1 MKQAT
6 PPATEWPKDINP
18 ETLQEI
24 LAIISKEGM
33 VERSAIVPEATLELL
48 GLESI
53 DIVTILMAVEEKLG
67 IYVPIDNE
75 LANARNLSE
84 FIAPIA
90 GLVNAKGKA
99 SGSGGQ

>member
-1 MKQAT
+1 MKRAT
-6 PPATEWPKDINP
+6 PPATKWPDINP
-18 ETLQEI
+18 ETLQKI

-33 VERSAIVPEATLELL
+33 VERSAIVPEATLESL

-99 SGSGGQ
+99 AGSGGQ